1 MKRAFVVL
9 MATVQLGCGSSTA
22 PSQLSSSY
30 FLSTLDGEPLPVPY
44 GADGTILVASIL
56 DFGALGRPREITPAQ
71 GLVRYVVDVRR
82 PDRFIDHSEVDLNYS
97 IEEGTLRINLC
108 PSLALCLIATELVG
122 PIDTDGAELVL
133 THYLSGKAGSVYRFV
148 PVLGE

>member
-1 MKRAFVVL
+1 VA
-9 MATVQLGCGSSTA
+9 VQLGCGTSTA

-56 DFGALGRPREITPAQ
+56 DFGTLGRPRETTPAQ

-97 IEEGTLRINLC
+97 TEDGVLRINLC
-108 PSLALCLIATELVG
+108 PSLALCIVATELVG
-122 PIDTDGAELVL
+122 PIDPDGGELVL
-133 THYLSGKAGSVYRFV
+133 THYFSGKAGSVYRFV
-148 PVLGE
+148 AALPD